1 MDKRARIPRRSRRTI
16 TPSLDR
22 LESRQLL
29 SAAPIHFH
37 AEPLHHHRAAVVENG
52 RHAHHK
58 SARNPAA
65 ATPDAMTGFSV
76 VPSPAAPNAFLS
88 GTAAIADNDIWA
100 VGYDD
105 VQVAP
110 PAYNSPLAMHFDGK
124 SWSIVPTPTLSS
136 GGVNPPNAQFFG
148 VGAVSSKDVWAVGI
162 KTGPD
167 NPDFGE
173 QLIEH
178 WDGTAW
184 SVDTTGPEIEGAD
197 LQHVAAI
204 SANNVWA
211 FGAGGG
217 SGPLVEHWDGT
228 AWSIVPNSGALSGLS
243 GISAVSVD
251 SANNI
256 WALASNNTG
265 GPSLV
270 EFNGTTWSQVAAMP
284 TINGEHMNAGAITAI
299 SPTDVWIAGSGFF
312 TSVVVRTPHSYR
324 IVTIDHQAV
333 AQWNGTS
340 LSVVPTPTPDP
351 GQTVNTSFTGIAAA
365 SANDIVAVGLIGSN
379 LIRSQTLVEQWNGT
393 SWSIVSSPSPSTTEN
408 YLDAMAA
415 LRDGTVVAVGTQR
428 DNTTDVNI
436 PLILQN

>member
-1 MDKRARIPRRSRRTI
+1 
-16 TPSLDR
+16 
-22 LESRQLL
+22 
-29 SAAPIHFH
+29 
-37 AEPLHHHRAAVVENG
+37 V
-52 RHAHHK
+52 
-58 SARNPAA
+58 
-65 ATPDAMTGFSV
+65 
-76 VPSPAAPNAFLS
+76 
-88 GTAAIADNDIWA
+88 AIADNDIWA
-100 VGYDD
+100 VGSED

-110 PAYNSPLAMHFDGK
+110 PAFSTTLAEHFDGK
-124 SWSIVPTPTLSS
+124 SWSVVPTPSVPS
-136 GGVNPPNAQFFG
+136 GGVNPPAAEFLG
-148 VGAVSSKDVWAVGI
+148 VAAAASNDVWAVGS

-184 SVDTTGPEIEGAD
+184 SQGTSPEIEGAALD
-197 LQHVAAI
+197 HVVAI

-211 FGAGGG
+211 FGGGGG
-217 SGPLVEHWDGT
+217 SGPLVEHWDGK
-228 AWSIVPNSGALSGLS
+228 AWSIVPDTGVLSSLD

-256 WALASNNTG
+256 WALASTSNMG
-265 GPSLV
+265 EFLV

-312 TSVVVRTPHSYR
+312 TSVVVRSPHSYR

-351 GQTVNTSFTGIAAA
+351 GQTVNTSFHGIAAVSA
-365 SANDIVAVGLIGSN
+365 SDIVAIGAIGSN
-379 LIRSQTLVEQWNGT
+379 LINSQTLIEQWNGT
-393 SWSIVSSPSPSTTEN
+393 SWNIVSSPSPSTTEN
-408 YLDAMAA
+408 YLDAVTA
-415 LRDGTVVAVGTQR
+415 LSDGTVVAVGTQR
-428 DNTTDVNI
+428 DNNGVNI
-436 PLILQN
+436 PLILEN

>member
-1 MDKRARIPRRSRRTI
+1 MA
-16 TPSLDR
+16 PSLDQ
-22 LESRQLL
+22 LEARQLL
-29 SAAPIHFH
+29 NASPMHSH
-37 AEPLHHHRAAVVENG
+37 AEPLRHHHAAVVENG

-65 ATPDAMTGFSV
+65 AATPDAMTGFSV
-76 VPSPAAPNAFLS
+76 APSPAAPDATL
-88 GTAAIADNDIWA
+88 TATVAIADNDIWA

-162 KTGPD
+162 KTGPE

-184 SVDTTGPEIEGAD
+184 SVVASPEIEGSD

-204 SANNVWA
+204 SAKNVWA
-211 FGAGGG
+211 FGPPTGP
-217 SGPLVEHWDGT
+217 GPLLEHWDGT
-228 AWSIVPNSGALSGLS
+228 AWSIVPDTGVLSSLD

-251 SANNI
+251 SAGNI

-265 GPSLV
+265 GEFLL
-270 EFNGTTWSQVAAMP
+270 EFNGTTWSQVATMP
-284 TINGEHMNAGAITAI
+284 TINGDPMKAASITAI

-312 TSVVVRTPHSYR
+312 TSIRVGRYRTR
-324 IVTIDHQAV
+324 TIDHPAV

-340 LSVVPTPTPDP
+340 LSVVPTPAPSTSPP
-351 GQTVNTSFTGIAAA
+351 ETCSFTGIAAV
-365 SANDIVAVGLIGSN
+365 SANDIVAVGVISGSS
-379 LIRSQTLVEQWNGT
+379 LLDSQTLIEQWNGT
-393 SWSIVSSPSPSTTEN
+393 SWNIVSSPSPSTTEN
-408 YLDAMAA
+408 YLDAVTA
-415 LRDGTVVAVGTQR
+415 LSDGTVVAVGTQR
-428 DNTTDVNI
+428 DNNTQVNI
-436 PLILQN
+436 PLILEN

>member
-1 MDKRARIPRRSRRTI
+1 MDRRASIPRRSRRTMV
-16 TPSLDR
+16 PSLDQ
-22 LESRQLL
+22 LEARQLL
-29 SAAPIHFH
+29 NASPMHSH
-37 AEPLHHHRAAVVENG
+37 AQPLRHHHAAVVENG

-58 SARNPAA
+58 SARDPAVA
-65 ATPDAMTGFSV
+65 ATPDATTGFSV
-76 VPSPAAPNAFLS
+76 VPSPAAPNAFLT

-110 PAYNSPLAMHFDGK
+110 PPFNSPLAEHFDGTT
-124 SWSIVPTPTLSS
+124 WSIVPTPTLSS

-148 VGAVSSKDVWAVGI
+148 VGAVSSNDVWAVGF
-162 KTGPD
+162 KTGPN

-178 WDGTAW
+178 WNGTAW

-211 FGAGGG
+211 FGQGGG
-217 SGPLVEHWDGT
+217 SGPLVEHWDGMS
-228 AWSIVPNSGALSGLS
+228 WSIVPNSGALLGLS

-251 SANNI
+251 SASDI
-256 WALASNNTG
+256 WALGSNSTG
-265 GPSLV
+265 GEFLL
-270 EFNGTTWSQVAAMP
+270 EFNGTTWSQVATMP
-284 TINGEHMNAGAITAI
+284 TITGHPMNASSITAI
-299 SPTDVWIAGSGFF
+299 SPTNVWIAGSGFF
-312 TSVVVRTPHSYR
+312 TSIRVGRRTM
-324 IVTIDHQAV
+324 TIDHPAV

-340 LSVVPTPTPDP
+340 LSVVATPAPANSPPETS
-351 GQTVNTSFTGIAAA
+351 SFTGIAAV
-365 SANDIVAVGLIGSN
+365 SADDIVAVGVIEGSS
-379 LIRSQTLVEQWNGT
+379 LLDSQTLIEQWNGT

-408 YLDAMAA
+408 YLDAVTATI
-415 LRDGTVVAVGTQR
+415 DGTVVAVGTER
-428 DNTTDVNI
+428 DNTTSVNT